1 MSGRVL
7 PEDLLDKLRDARRLG
22 YALPSDIEMIV
33 GELIRLR
40 SEIEKIRKA
49 LEKHGI
55 KVD

>member
-1 MSGRVL
+1 MAL
-7 PEDLLDKLRDARRLG
+7 PEDPLDRLRNIKRLG
-22 YALPSDIEMIV
+22 YALPSDLEMIV

-40 SEIEKIRKA
+40 SEIEKIKKV